1 MYIIRLKLWTLI
13 VHRSLNPSGIICFI
27 AYDSAK
33 KEMDNFVKDKEDRK
47 PFGDPLSL
55 GGMQGV
61 DTYSLLSHQKTHRR

>member
-13 VHRSLNPSGIICFI
+13 VHRSLNPSVIICFTT
-27 AYDSAK
+27 AK